1 MRISDWSSDVCSSDL
16 LAGELA
22 RTLDQLLVEDVAPSR
37 LRDLE
42 MAEELS
48 SHWRRS
54 LDLFRIVL
62 DRWPEELHRLG
73 RIDLAERR
81 TRLMARLA
89 MRWCAA
95 PPGGFVCAA
104 GVTTASPSIARLLR
118 CVARSEERR
127 VGQGCVSKCRF
138 RWSRALL
145 KKNK

>member
-1 MRISDWSSDVCSSDL
+1 
-16 LAGELA
+16 
-22 RTLDQLLVEDVAPSR
+22 
-37 LRDLE
+37 

-62 DRWPEELHRLG
+62 DRWPEELRRLG

-89 MRWCAA
+89 MRWRAA

-118 CVARSEERR
+118 CVAELPQGLVVLPGLGIDRSEEHTSELQSLMRISYA
-127 VGQGCVSKCRF
+127 VFC
-138 RWSRALL
+138 L
-145 KKNK
+145 KKKTKHKHNDKKREYIIQTHTQ

>member
-1 MRISDWSSDVCSSDL
+1 
-16 LAGELA
+16 
-22 RTLDQLLVEDVAPSR
+22 
-37 LRDLE
+37 

-89 MRWCAA
+89 MRWRAA

-118 CVARSEERR
+118 RAAALPQGLVGVGSASWR
-127 VGQGCVSKCRF
+127 VRGVSYV
-138 RWSRALL
+138 
-145 KKNK
+145 